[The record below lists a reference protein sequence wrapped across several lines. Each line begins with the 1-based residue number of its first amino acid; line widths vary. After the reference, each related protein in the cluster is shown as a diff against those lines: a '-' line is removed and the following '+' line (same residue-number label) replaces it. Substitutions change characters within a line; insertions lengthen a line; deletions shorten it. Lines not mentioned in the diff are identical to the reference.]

1 MRTSILFCM
10 LLLIKAVAFGQTTKV
25 EFAYDAAGNR
35 TSRQIVLIQAKSA
48 FISDT
53 IAISEEKMGG
63 KTFKL
68 YPNPTHGVL
77 TMGINHLVAGESVK
91 ILITDMTGQTILK
104 EVQNS
109 TNFKIDL
116 SASPK
121 GFYILS
127 ATIGDQRKEWKIV
140 KE

>member
-1 MRTSILFCM
+1 MRNLFLLY
-10 LLLIKAVAFGQTTKV
+10 LLLFAGAIAHGQNKV

-35 TSRQIVLIQAKSA
+35 TSRQIVTIPAKSA
-48 FISDT
+48 FLTDSVI
-53 IAISEEKMGG
+53 ISEEMVGEKI
-63 KTFKL
+63 FRL
-68 YPNPTHGVL
+68 YPNPTNGVL
-77 TMGINHLVAGESVK
+77 TMGITHLDVGESVK
-91 ILITDMTGQTILK
+91 IMITDMSGRTILK

-109 TNFKIDL
+109 ANFKIDL

-127 ATIGDQRKEWKIV
+127 VIIDDQRKEWKII

>member
-1 MRTSILFCM
+1 M

-35 TSRQIVLIQAKSA
+35 TSRQIVPLNKSA

-53 IAISEEKMGG
+53 IAISEEKMGE

-68 YPNPTHGVL
+68 YPNPTNGVL
-77 TMGINHLVAGESVK
+77 TMGISHLDAGESVK
-91 ILITDMTGQTILK
+91 IMITDMTGRTILK
-104 EVQNS
+104 EVQYS
-109 TNFKIDL
+109 ANFRIDL

-127 ATIGDQRKEWKIV
+127 ATIGDQRKEWKII